1 MMDKTSLINFPRQ
14 MIHAILDISKTQKC
28 PRCGLEGGMEGCGHT
43 ECPYRLRLVE
53 GKEEK

>member
-1 MMDKTSLINFPRQ
+1 
-14 MIHAILDISKTQKC
+14 MIHANLDISKTQKC